1 MTGIPETI
9 GKYKIVSLVAKG
21 GMGAVYKAVHP
32 SLRRYVIIKKL
43 TIRGNASI
51 IERFKREAQILLDF
65 NDPRI
70 VHLFDYFQEGSSRYI
85 VLEYVDGMS
94 LDVLIKKRRYLSG
107 PLALL
112 IFLDACKALKYAH
125 EKGVIHRD
133 IKPGNILISKTGEVK
148 LADFGIAATERDET
162 DSALTREGMTLGTP
176 SYMPPEQFENSKN
189 VDKRADVYAMGV
201 MLYEMVTGKKPFPGS
216 LAPETINLIQK
227 GRFVPARKLN
237 PDIPPLVS
245 RLIRKMIRPD
255 PRKRFKDISQA
266 ISLIEKFFNR
276 YPVQDIRA
284 NLVDCLAKEKHE
296 EPVFRPRT
304 RKRVLA
310 VLLLAFSVAAT
321 AGMYTAWTGGHINRI
336 FRGAQLG
343 PVRVRIS
350 MPAAVRPSADA
361 VVRAELFIN
370 DRADFPDVPGAALR
384 FRVDTASSTDQLS
397 WFVSNQVFLA
407 PGAYR
412 IKVTAEQR
420 IWWQSFRVE
429 SYRDL
434 RSREMDELLLEFAYG
449 TPAPRPL
456 VVRTAIT
463 DAISG
468 RSLSSSAQVTVQQGN
483 RWVPL
488 SELESGTLRT
498 GAVHR
503 FRAEAEGYYNEVFS
517 LRIGPSQDELELR
530 ASLVPLHGT
539 LVLTGPGDQ
548 RVAVT
553 LNGSQIFT
561 AGGPD
566 MPSDSFAGYSGDQG
580 SWQLPAGR
588 YELEVAGRKSRTRA
602 AFAIVPEGRTR
613 LRVVSDAGMLSIIRE

>member
-51 IERFKREAQILLDF
+51 TERFKREAQILLDC

-94 LDVLIKKRRYLSG
+94 LDILIKKRRYLSG

-112 IFLDACKALKYAH
+112 IFLDACRALKYAH

-148 LADFGIAATERDET
+148 LADFGIAATERDEA
-162 DSALTREGMTLGTP
+162 DSGLTREGMTLGTP

-189 VDKRADVYAMGV
+189 VDKRADIYAMGV

-245 RLIRKMIRPD
+245 RLIGKMIRPD

-266 ISLIEKFFNR
+266 ITLMEKFFER
-276 YPVQDIRA
+276 YPVQDIRS
-284 NLVDCLAKEKHE
+284 NLVDCIAKEKHE
-296 EPVFRPRT
+296 EPLFRPRT
-304 RKRVLA
+304 RKRILA
-310 VLLLAFSVAAT
+310 VLLLVFSVALT
-321 AGMYTAWTGGHINRI
+321 AGGYTVWTGGHLHRI
-336 FRGAQLG
+336 FRSAQLG
-343 PVRVRIS
+343 PIRVRIS
-350 MPAAVRPSADA
+350 MSTAVRPPADA
-361 VVRAELFIN
+361 VLQAELFIN
-370 DRADFPDVPGAALR
+370 DRADFPRLPGAILR
-384 FRVDTASSTDQLS
+384 FTLDPTTSSEQLS
-397 WFVSNQVFLA
+397 WFESNQVFLP
-407 PGAYR
+407 PGSYR

-434 RSREMDELLLEFAYG
+434 KTRQLKELLLEFSYD

-456 VVRTAIT
+456 VVRTVVS

-468 RSLSSSAQVTVQQGN
+468 RSLGSVAQVTVQRGN
-483 RWVPL
+483 RWIPL
-488 SELESGTLRT
+488 AELESGTLRT
-498 GAVHR
+498 GTVHR
-503 FRAEAEGYYNEVFS
+503 FRAEADGYYSELFS
-517 LRIGPSQDELELR
+517 LRIGPSQDELDLR
-530 ASLVPLHGT
+530 ASLVPLPGT
-539 LVLTGPGDQ
+539 LVLSGPGDQ
-548 RVAVT
+548 RVALT
-553 LNGSQIFT
+553 LNGKQTFI

-566 MPSDSFAGYSGDQG
+566 MPSGSFAGYTGDQG
-580 SWQLPAGR
+580 TWQLPAGR
-588 YELEVAGRKSRTRA
+588 YELEVVGNKSRTRA
-602 AFAIVPEGRTR
+602 AFSIVPDGHTR
-613 LRVVSDAGMLSIIRE
+613 LRVVNDDGMLSLIRE